1 MKYIDYFDAWSLH
14 EILGI
19 SEEVEIIKNKILTF
33 IEADFLSHNFID
45 KNIILSNLKEIDVE
59 NINIIYTDKNYVG
72 AITKIDN
79 TLRITLN
86 PKYIDL
92 NNLNEILIHDI
103 NHIYTEFKG
112 LKTNPEYLIA
122 FKLSQELRNEKCEYT
137 KEFLRAVYLT
147 SETEILA
154 NVQELYE
161 TIKRNEITSK
171 QEFTKF
177 IVNSPIYKEYKSLEK
192 IEAMSFWK
200 NIINE
205 KTLDL
210 LLTSFGINDIDK
222 SNGLSIS

>member
-1 MKYIDYFDAWSLH
+1 M
-14 EILGI
+14 
-19 SEEVEIIKNKILTF
+19 
-33 IEADFLSHNFID
+33 
-45 KNIILSNLKEIDVE
+45 
-59 NINIIYTDKNYVG
+59 
-72 AITKIDN
+72 
-79 TLRITLN
+79 
-86 PKYIDL
+86 
-92 NNLNEILIHDI
+92 
-103 NHIYTEFKG
+103 
-112 LKTNPEYLIA
+112 
-122 FKLSQELRNEKCEYT
+122 RNEKCEYT

-161 TIKRNEITSK
+161 TIKRNEIASK

-222 SNGLSIS
+222 IKWFINKLETIKNQLSSALQRMYRLLDLVYKSKNIKQIPKPSL